1 MAPFIY
7 AGLSRCP
14 LGQIYIILQA
24 HRSTACRLAW
34 RRSCC
39 CRRYVTTNLMTPVQ
53 TFLSEKT
60 AEKACQYRQ
69 TPVSDESQFLILVSS
84 LRYDADGSHTEK
96 VMSAFHGQKGFLVL
110 PICEHVEIDYSKGM
124 PEADLETQRR
134 ATDLIKARHAD
145 LLLYGEV
152 REQDKAVK
160 VWAVNENGGCD
171 PKADDF

>member
-1 MAPFIY
+1 
-7 AGLSRCP
+7 
-14 LGQIYIILQA
+14 
-24 HRSTACRLAW
+24 
-34 RRSCC
+34 
-39 CRRYVTTNLMTPVQ
+39 MTPVQ

-69 TPVSDESQFLILVSS
+69 TPVSDESQFIILVSS

-152 REQDKAVK
+152 RERDKAV
-160 VWAVNENGGCD
+160 
-171 PKADDF
+171 

>member
-1 MAPFIY
+1 
-7 AGLSRCP
+7 
-14 LGQIYIILQA
+14 
-24 HRSTACRLAW
+24 
-34 RRSCC
+34 
-39 CRRYVTTNLMTPVQ
+39 MTPVQ

-69 TPVSDESQFLILVSS
+69 TPVSDESQFIILVSS

-110 PICEHVEIDYSKGM
+110 PICEHVEIHYSKGM